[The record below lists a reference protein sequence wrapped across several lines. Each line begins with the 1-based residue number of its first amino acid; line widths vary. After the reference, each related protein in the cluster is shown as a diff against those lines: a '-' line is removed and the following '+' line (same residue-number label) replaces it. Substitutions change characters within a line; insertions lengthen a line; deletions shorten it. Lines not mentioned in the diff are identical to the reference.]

1 MLARKE
7 GLIGCAELN
16 VNHPISRIRRT
27 FALAAAVATIIATFL
42 IAAPAQAHI
51 ERPSYWPLPGA
62 DCSITPCAGGKVPA
76 ERSLR
81 SALKHHKHVTV
92 RVVCKGNSMKLLRKS
107 IRKARKHGFAI
118 RPHDHR
124 KLTKKHAKRL
134 LKINQKLKKKCRYH
148 QIQPAVTASN
158 NDDRVVIMP
167 GVYAEAKSASKPT
180 NDPACTRYKITD
192 NKGGDIAGAVSYA
205 YQYHCPND
213 QNLIAVIGRK
223 LGPGQDPHPP
233 KVDRH
238 GIPNVGRCIRC
249 NMQIEGSGVSAD
261 DVIIDAG
268 RIKSGN
274 GYPLGSRKDVG
285 IRADRADGFVLKGVT
300 VRHAKEH
307 DVYVIETDGYRLDR
321 FKTYAGGEYG
331 VLTFVGDH
339 GLMQNCDAAGSGDS
353 SLYPGA
359 GAKTNVGRDTKY
371 YPKARYSQRIT
382 HCDAHHSLA
391 GYSGTDGSSTM
402 IDHNN
407 FYDNALG
414 FTTDVFTAAGHPGF
428 PQSGDLIEHNNFY
441 SNNFNPYLPNSPI
454 KPAQPEPVGTGLWIA
469 GGNSNI
475 VRYNHFYDNWRRG
488 TMLFAVPNALVCGP
502 TASGPPVDNCSPLDL
517 GKAKSTSFDNQFYG
531 NTMGVSTSGKSMP
544 NGVDFWWDS
553 FPTNTGNC
561 WYGNKGSGGK
571 VSSSPSSLPSNCK
584 SSIGLGAGT
593 LEGTQNELE
602 LVGCFGSLEL
612 GGYNASV
619 CPWFNSPKK
628 PAVSASARISAARTS
643 SARFAPDI
651 EASMLTTA
659 CDLFGDAAPKLCE
672 TPSAFLEGQR

>member
-1 MLARKE
+1 LATVAVL
-7 GLIGCAELN
+7 GT
-16 VNHPISRIRRT
+16 V
-27 FALAAAVATIIATFL
+27 FAALLV
-42 IAAPAQAHI
+42 AAPAQAHI
-51 ERPSYWPLPGA
+51 ERPSYWPLPGP
-62 DCSITPCAGGKVPA
+62 DCTAKPCAGGKVPV
-76 ERSLR
+76 ERSLA
-81 SALKHHKHVTV
+81 SALVKHRYTTV
-92 RVVCKGNSMKLLRKS
+92 RVVCQRDSMTRLKKA
-107 IRKARKHGFAI
+107 IRKARAHGYAI

-124 KLTKKHAKRL
+124 SLSKKQAATL
-134 LKINQKLKKKCRYH
+134 LRINQKLFKRCRYH

-167 GVYAEAKSASKPT
+167 GLYTEPKSSSRPT
-180 NDPACTRYKITD
+180 NDPACAPYKITD

-205 YQYHCPND
+205 YQFHCPND

-238 GIPNVGRCIRC
+238 GIPNLGACIRC
-249 NMQIEGSGVSAD
+249 NLQMEGSGVSAD
-261 DVIIDAG
+261 DVVIDAG
-268 RIKSGN
+268 RVASGN

-285 IRADRADGFVLKGVT
+285 IRADRADGFVLRDVT

-307 DVYVIETDGYRLDR
+307 DIYVIEVDGYRLDR

-339 GLMQNCDAAGSGDS
+339 GLMENCDSAGSGDS

-359 GAKTNVGRDTKY
+359 GAKTNVGRDTKI

-382 HCDAHHSLA
+382 RCDAHHSLA
-391 GYSGTDGSSTM
+391 GYSGTDGSSTR

-441 SNNFNPYLPNSPI
+441 SNNFNPYLPSSPI
-454 KPAQPEPVGTGLWIA
+454 HPAQPEPVGTGLWIA
-469 GGNSNI
+469 GGNSNVI
-475 VRYNHFYDNWRRG
+475 RYNHFYDNWRRG

-502 TASGPPVDNCSPLDL
+502 TASGPPVDGCSMLDL
-517 GKAKSTSFDNQFYG
+517 GKKNSTSFDNQFYG
-531 NTMGVSTSGKSMP
+531 NTMGVTPAGKKMP

-561 WYGNKGSGGK
+561 WYDNGK

-584 SSIGLGAGT
+584 NSIGLGAGT

-612 GGYNASV
+612 SGYNADV
-619 CPWFNSPKK
+619 CPWFKSPSK
-628 PAVSASARISAARTS
+628 PAASSGARMRAAAT
-643 SARFAPDI
+643 APGFAPDVK
-651 EASMLTTA
+651 ASMLTTA
-659 CDLFGDAAPKLCE
+659 CKLFGNAAPDLCE
-672 TPSAFLEGQR
+672 VPSVILGGKR